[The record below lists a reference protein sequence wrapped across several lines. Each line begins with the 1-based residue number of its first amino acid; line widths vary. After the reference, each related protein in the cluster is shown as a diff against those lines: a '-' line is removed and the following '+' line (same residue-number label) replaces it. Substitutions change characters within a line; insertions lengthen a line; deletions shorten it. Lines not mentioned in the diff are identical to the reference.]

1 MFCIETPND
10 TLQRVVFSSNL
21 FHSTSKVR
29 QGGDERATLI
39 VQLAQLGMSEEVN
52 AVSPMK

>member
-10 TLQRVVFSSNL
+10 TLQRVVFSSSL